1 VLCYVVFF
9 RRKKQSKIKG
19 RQVKEERNAKGRGV
33 VEMLTAASE
42 SSLVVVVCEMGNL
55 SKDVGS
61 GSRGWALAKR
71 EVGRLCFAGGKLQL
85 EGMLLDYWRGEV
97 RSGVRVY
104 RWLLVKGCGYR
115 RIANR
120 SVQSLERA

>member
-42 SSLVVVVCEMGNL
+42 SSLVVVV
-55 SKDVGS
+55 
-61 GSRGWALAKR
+61 
-71 EVGRLCFAGGKLQL
+71 
-85 EGMLLDYWRGEV
+85 
-97 RSGVRVY
+97 
-104 RWLLVKGCGYR
+104 
-115 RIANR
+115 
-120 SVQSLERA
+120 